1 MSLGPLTKI
10 EVTPTRA
17 MLAELEEFVF
27 FAQRPEASNPAVT
40 GYYDRRGK
48 SRRIV
53 ARYSD
58 GWRAQINIDRNGYV
72 ASTSASMSL
81 KTKRGEANAQG

>member
-1 MSLGPLTKI
+1 MSLGKLFKV
-10 EVTPTRA
+10 EVTPTPA

-27 FAQRPEASNPAVT
+27 FAQRPAAPDPAVT

-48 SRRIV
+48 LRRVV

-58 GWRAQINIDRNGYV
+58 GWTARINIDAKGYV
-72 ASTSASMSL
+72 TSSSASLSL
-81 KTKRGEANAQG
+81 KIEGGHAQG